1 MIFRNRRRDAR
12 VRELLRESIVLVSQM
27 KQLPEQSCPYVRD
40 LHQLLSIER
49 QQLAI
54 LMLDPPAKERE
65 VLMDTLRSV
74 RRAVT
79 ECEKHVVRDHIEEG
93 GLADLLPDRLEDMP
107 GWRD

>member
-1 MIFRNRRRDAR
+1 MIFKNRRRDAR

-27 KQLPEQSCPYVRD
+27 KQMPEQSCPYVRD
-40 LHQLLSIER
+40 LHLLLSIER
-49 QQLAI
+49 QHLAI
-54 LMLDPPAKERE
+54 LMLDPPVKDRE